1 MALRPGDGILKSLTI
16 PLVFVTLLLQACRVE
31 WGAPSDGT
39 AKRTESARSQVTIYT
54 SAYPPTVA
62 GLSEAAKVALPDVSI
77 EWFQAGSEKIAARLD
92 AELTAGAP
100 GADLLMT
107 SDPTYYER
115 LKARAV
121 FHPYASVRAL
131 KLDRRLVDRDGAF
144 VACRL
149 SVMGLV
155 HGGLPGPAP
164 QSFADLFEARFN
176 GRVTLPD
183 PLGSGTMLSSLLVW
197 EQLGRTDIASALRRS
212 RATSSGGGTAV
223 LDRIV
228 RGEALVGVALF
239 ENVALAKKTALD
251 TGAGA
256 EHAANTLRFVVPKE
270 GAVVVPGQ
278 LAILSK
284 TANLAA
290 AQRVYDFLL
299 SESAQ
304 RVMIAHALHSPF
316 DDLPAPQDGPS
327 LQSLPLQDWAKLAPL
342 ADAAKRRWQTSF
354 LAESK

>member
-1 MALRPGDGILKSLTI
+1 MAVWLGDGILRTLSF
-16 PLVFVTLLLQACRVE
+16 VFVGLLLPCCRVE
-31 WGAPSDGT
+31 WGAPHDSS
-39 AKRTESARSQVTIYT
+39 AKRNEATRGQVTIYT

-62 GLSEAAKVALPDVSI
+62 GLSEAAKGALPDISI

-115 LKARAV
+115 LKARHV

-144 VACRL
+144 AACRL

-155 HGGLPGPAP
+155 HGVLPVPAP
-164 QSFADLFEARFN
+164 QSFADLLDARFS

-197 EQLGRTDIASALRRS
+197 EQLGRTDIASALRHS
-212 RATSSGGGTAV
+212 NATSSGGGTAV
-223 LDRIV
+223 IDRIV

-239 ENVALAKKTALD
+239 ENVALAKKT
-251 TGAGA
+251 TINGAA
-256 EHAANTLRFVVPKE
+256 STLRFVVPKE

-284 TANLAA
+284 TAHLTA

-299 SESAQ
+299 SEPAQ

-342 ADAAKRRWQTSF
+342 ADQAKRRWQTSF
-354 LAESK
+354 LVDSK